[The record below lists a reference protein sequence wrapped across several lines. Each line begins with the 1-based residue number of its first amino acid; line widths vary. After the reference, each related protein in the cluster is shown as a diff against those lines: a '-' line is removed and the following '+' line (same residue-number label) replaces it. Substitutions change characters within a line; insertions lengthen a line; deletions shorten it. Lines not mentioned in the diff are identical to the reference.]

1 MPLCYCTN
9 PQPTHILNIACNFN
23 SLQVKKDTADRE
35 MPREKV
41 AWMIKV
47 VEQFLPKEQLN
58 NVGLSFLK
66 TDESNIWLRSINMS
80 DKEKLNRERLFIVS
94 SNTDSRSIK

>member
-1 MPLCYCTN
+1 
-9 PQPTHILNIACNFN
+9 
-23 SLQVKKDTADRE
+23 
-35 MPREKV
+35 
-41 AWMIKV
+41 MIKV
-47 VEQFLPKEQLN
+47 MEQFLPKEQLN